1 MNTEI
6 QQWLGGTKDYSLGVH
21 LYDQYGTS
29 NNLKRLF
36 SRQEATTGT
45 LETLVYEL
53 SKLID
58 QQPPAAAIRRRPEP
72 AVSRQ
77 ANKEVEFQQPVT
89 DKNDVP
95 AEFRNLQQE
104 IRMQWKALD
113 SLHATLE
120 FVGKDQC
127 RINALL
133 ILDIAEELDFNYQR
147 KFHYEKH
154 KELPPPKEG
163 KAELPEEDVSKLN
176 LPDLIRK
183 RASVRSHVSRFKGY
197 IANPEKASAL
207 DHNKASLVKWER
219 LLVIIND
226 LLK

>member
-1 MNTEI
+1 
-6 QQWLGGTKDYSLGVH
+6 
-21 LYDQYGTS
+21 
-29 NNLKRLF
+29 
-36 SRQEATTGT
+36 
-45 LETLVYEL
+45 
-53 SKLID
+53 
-58 QQPPAAAIRRRPEP
+58 
-72 AVSRQ
+72 
-77 ANKEVEFQQPVT
+77 
-89 DKNDVP
+89 
-95 AEFRNLQQE
+95 
-104 IRMQWKALD
+104 MQWKALD

-120 FVGKDQC
+120 FVDKDQC
-127 RINALL
+127 RLNALL

-163 KAELPEEDVSKLN
+163 KAALPEEDISKLN

-207 DHNKASLVKWER
+207 DHNKTSLAKWER